1 MAIERRTE
9 IEPDAPIVQHP
20 LRRLEEAVSE
30 AVNTLTSQDYPVPL
44 VKAPGHIKADY
55 GIQLTGIAK
64 KEGWSNPVDLAEQV
78 AQILEGADVP
88 YIDLL
93 EVKGPYLNLCLEMS
107 QFGQAVTGRVLERG
121 SDYGKEN
128 LGRGAVVVV
137 DLSSPNIAKRMS
149 YGHLRSTVI
158 GDALANLHR
167 AEGYEVIKDNH
178 LGDWGTQFGK
188 LIVAIKRWGNE
199 EEIIGSQDP
208 IGELQKLYIRFHNES
223 GQEEEKIRR
232 EYKDKIASEGLKSM
246 PELAKAVE
254 EATQEIMA
262 RKKITR
268 DNVIEETVLE
278 DGLDKIVETQLDR
291 DAREWFRRLEEGDL
305 EAKRLWQLAVDLSIE
320 EFEEMYRILGVEFD
334 VVYGESFY
342 QDMLSQTI
350 EKVKESGA
358 GRTDQGALIVDMRS
372 KKLGISVIQKSDGA
386 SLYMTRDLACALYR
400 QKVMGAQKLVYVVGA
415 DQKLYFQQLFEILQR
430 MGQPIGE
437 NSVHVYFG
445 MVSLPEGK
453 MSTREGR
460 VVLLRDVVKEGLA
473 RAEVILEKVNPRVFA
488 DSNLRQKTVRAIAI
502 GALKW
507 NDLAEDPRRN
517 IVFNWDKALNFEGY
531 SAPYVQYSAVRAKS
545 ILQKAAE
552 IVSPSQIREIKYVFS
567 KNGSEGEKALVI
579 KLSEYPRAI
588 KEATEANDPSKV
600 ARYVYELA
608 RIFNGFYVSTPVLKA
623 ESTETMKSRLKLV
636 ASASQVFINA
646 LGILGIDV
654 PSAM

>member
-1 MAIERRTE
+1 MVIERRAETE
-9 IEPDAPIVQHP
+9 PNTPAAQHP

-44 VKAPGHIKADY
+44 IKAPGHIEADY
-55 GIQLTGIAK
+55 GIQLMRIAK
-64 KEGWSNPVDLAEQV
+64 KEGWSNPVDLTKQV
-78 AQILEGADVP
+78 AQILKEADVP

-93 EVKGPYLNLCLEMS
+93 EATGPYLNLCLEMS
-107 QFGQAVTGRVLERG
+107 QFGQAVTDRVLERG

-158 GDALANLHR
+158 GDALANLYR

-208 IGELQKLYIRFHNES
+208 IGELQRLYIQFHDES

-232 EYKDKIASEGLKSM
+232 EYKDKITSEGLESM

-262 RKKITR
+262 RKKIAR
-268 DNVIEETVLE
+268 GNVIEETVLE

-291 DAREWFRRLEEGDL
+291 DAREWFRKLEEGDP
-305 EAKRLWQLAVDLSIE
+305 EARRLWQLAVDLSIK

-350 EKVKESGA
+350 EKVKKSGV
-358 GRTDQGALIVDMRS
+358 GQTDQDALIVDMRG

-400 QKVMGAQKLVYVVGA
+400 QEVMGAQKSIYVVGA
-415 DQKLYFQQLFEILQR
+415 DQKFYFQQLFEILRR
-430 MGQPIGE
+430 MDQPIGK

-453 MSTREGR
+453 MSTRKGR
-460 VVLLRDVVKEGLA
+460 VILLRDVIKEGLA
-473 RAEVILEKVNPRVFA
+473 RAEAILEKVSPRVFA
-488 DSNLRQKTVRAIAI
+488 DSSLRQETVHAIAI

-517 IVFNWDKALNFEGY
+517 IIFNWDKALNLEGY

-545 ILQKAAE
+545 ILRKATE
-552 IVSPSQIREIKYVFS
+552 IVSPSQVGEIKYVFP
-567 KNGSEGEKALVI
+567 KNGSEDEKALVI

-588 KEATEANDPSKV
+588 KGATEADDPSKV

-636 ASASQVFINA
+636 ASASQVFTNA
-646 LGILGIDV
+646 LGVLGIDV